1 MKRRFL
7 ALVLAGCLA
16 AVLSTAAWA
25 MSPTGFYLNVELP
38 SGETIALDVESGDS
52 IDNVKEELEMKTKI
66 AAGEQHLYYGGKLL
80 VDGRTLANYNIQKGS
95 TLLLTTKIKG
105 TPAGEKLTEENM
117 SGSTIGAP
125 VTISEKTLN
134 SGTYYLCN
142 NVKLTQAL
150 VIQGDVTL
158 DLNGFVLK
166 ITGSGSV
173 IKIESGTLTLVD
185 SHPAAIHKF
194 VKEATGLWTLNENAG
209 TEIVK
214 GGVITGGIGREHS
227 FSSVYG
233 SISENGGGGVFIN
246 QDASFVMES
255 GNIVGCSAVGEHNTA
270 GGVLVAR
277 SASFVMKAGKIAGCT
292 AARGGGVYVADKN
305 EAKTLG
311 RFTMEGGS
319 IVGCVATDESYSG
332 GGVANHGDFTM
343 TGGTIRSCTATA
355 GHGGGI
361 CSVRQLHISGSAVVT
376 DCKAGG
382 SYASSGAMLISPDST
397 YTAIIA
403 GGTFDGN
410 VVNNKSTTITGG
422 TFSDEVQNSGVI
434 ENGQF
439 NGAVNNYEGTIKGGT
454 FYGSVKNE
462 SDYDDGVLRRAG
474 TISGGTFNGTVTNE
488 AAGRIS
494 GGTYNGSVYGTFY
507 TVAFVSNGGTAVPNQ
522 KYANTP
528 VTAPT
533 VSRAGYT
540 LVGWYTDEACT
551 AAYDFT
557 QPVTDSVTLYAKWE
571 AAPRYYY
578 NSGTTTDTDN
588 ADEDKKGSPKTFDP
602 GAGIY
607 AVSVALSLT
616 GTAWI
621 GRKRH

>member
-25 MSPTGFYLNVELP
+25 TLPTGFYLNVELP
-38 SGETIALDVESGDS
+38 SGETIALDAESGDS
-52 IDNVKEELEMKTKI
+52 IDNIKGKLETKTKI
-66 AAGEQHLYYGGKLL
+66 AAGEQHLYYGGNLL

-158 DLNGFVLK
+158 DLNGFVLQHENRDAND
-166 ITGSGSV
+166 SV

-185 SHPAAIHKF
+185 SNPDAIHKF

-246 QDASFVMES
+246 QDASFVMEG

-292 AARGGGVYVADKN
+292 AARGGGVYVADRDGDY
-305 EAKTLG
+305 ALG
-311 RFTMEGGS
+311 SFTMNGGT
-319 IVGCVATDESYSG
+319 IEWCVAYGSAAYDDG
-332 GGVANHGDFTM
+332 GGVNNLGSFTM
-343 TGGTIRSCTATA
+343 NGGTIRNCTAA
-355 GHGGGI
+355 YGYGGGI
-361 CSVRQLHISGSAVVT
+361 SSLRNITICGDAFVRDCTASQDKSSAMYLNPSNPADRAVIE
-376 DCKAGG
+376 GG
-382 SYASSGAMLISPDST
+382 TFRGNIYASPYCTGMVAVT
-397 YTAIIA
+397 
-403 GGTFDGN
+403 GGTFDPGQPN
-410 VVNNKSTTITGG
+410 GITLH
-422 TFSDEVQNSGVI
+422 TV
-434 ENGQF
+434 
-439 NGAVNNYEGTIKGGT
+439 
-454 FYGSVKNE
+454 
-462 SDYDDGVLRRAG
+462 
-474 TISGGTFNGTVTNE
+474 TFN
-488 AAGRIS
+488 
-494 GGTYNGSVYGTFY
+494 
-507 TVAFVSNGGTAVPNQ
+507 SNGGSDVPEQ
-522 KYANTP
+522 IRANAAATKP
-528 VTAPT
+528 ADPT
-533 VSRAGYT
+533 RSGY
-540 LVGWYTDEACT
+540 VFAGWYTDEACT

-557 QPVTDSVTLYAKWE
+557 QPVMDSVTLYAKWE

-602 GAGIY
+602 GADIY

>member
-38 SGETIALDVESGDS
+38 SGKTIALDVESGDS

-194 VKEATGLWTLNENAG
+194 VKNTDDLWMLDESQGAG
-209 TEIVK
+209 IVR
-214 GGVITGGIGREHS
+214 GGVITGGNAG
-227 FSSVYG
+227 Y
-233 SISENGGGGVFIN
+233 NDGGGVYVCPG
-246 QDASFVMES
+246 AGLVMRGGS
-255 GNIVGCSAVGEHNTA
+255 IVGC
-270 GGVLVAR
+270 
-277 SASFVMKAGKIAGCT
+277 KAQQ
-292 AARGGGVYVADKN
+292 GGGVYVADKN

-361 CSVRQLHISGSAVVT
+361 CSVRQMSISGSAVVT

-382 SYASSGAMLISPDST
+382 SYVSSGAMLISPDST
-397 YTAIIA
+397 YTAVIA

-422 TFSDEVQNSGVI
+422 TFSGEVQNSGVI

-454 FYGSVKNE
+454 FYGSVKNSGE
-462 SDYDDGVLRRAG
+462 CDLGTPFHIG

-557 QPVTDSVTLYAKWE
+557 KPVTDSVTLYAKWE

-578 NSGTTTDTDN
+578 NSATTDTDN

>member
-25 MSPTGFYLNVELP
+25 MCLNVELP

-52 IDNVKEELEMKTKI
+52 IDNVKQKVQN
-66 AAGEQHLYYGGKLL
+66 AAGVSVTEQYLYYGGKFLYN
-80 VDGRTLANYNIQKGS
+80 GRMLADYNIQKES
-95 TLLLTTKIKG
+95 TLLVASEAKG
-105 TPAGEKLTEENM
+105 TPSGTPLTAAEPSKEWVDITEEKVLTE
-117 SGSTIGAP
+117 
-125 VTISEKTLN
+125 
-134 SGTYYLCN
+134 GTYFLCN
-142 NVKLTQAL
+142 NVNLTHPL

-158 DLNGFVLK
+158 DLNGFVLQYEN
-166 ITGSGSV
+166 SGANDSV
-173 IKIESGTLTLVD
+173 IQVDSGTLTLVD

-194 VKEATGLWTLNENAG
+194 VKNTDDLWMLDESQGAG
-209 TEIVK
+209 IVR
-214 GGVITGGIGREHS
+214 GGIITGGNAG
-227 FSSVYG
+227 Y
-233 SISENGGGGVFIN
+233 NDGGGVYVCPG
-246 QDASFVMES
+246 AELVMRGGS
-255 GNIVGCSAVGEHNTA
+255 IVGC
-270 GGVLVAR
+270 
-277 SASFVMKAGKIAGCT
+277 KAKQ
-292 AARGGGVYVADKN
+292 GGGVYVADKN

-311 RFTMEGGS
+311 RFTMKGGS

-343 TGGTIRSCTATA
+343 TGGTIHRCSTTE
-355 GHGGGI
+355 GSGGGI
-361 CSVRQLHISGSAVVT
+361 CSVRQLHISGSAIVT

-382 SYASSGAMLISPDST
+382 SYASSGAMLISPGST
-397 YTAIIA
+397 YTAVIA

-410 VVNNKSTTITGG
+410 VENSKGTITGG
-422 TFSDEVQNSGVI
+422 TFNGQVRNSGVI

-454 FYGSVKNE
+454 F
-462 SDYDDGVLRRAG
+462 
-474 TISGGTFNGTVTNE
+474 NGTVTNE
-488 AAGRIS
+488 GAGRIS

-557 QPVTDSVTLYAKWE
+557 QPVTESVTLYAKWE

>member
-25 MSPTGFYLNVELP
+25 TSPTGFCLNVELP
-38 SGETIALDVESGDS
+38 SGKTIALDVESGDS
-52 IDNVKEELEMKTKI
+52 IDNVKQKVQN
-66 AAGEQHLYYGGKLL
+66 AAGVSATEQYLYYGGKLL
-80 VDGRTLANYNIQKGS
+80 VDDRTLANYNIQKGS

-142 NVKLTQAL
+142 NVNLTHPL

-246 QDASFVMES
+246 QDASFVMEG

-292 AARGGGVYVADKN
+292 AARGGGVYVADRDGDY
-305 EAKTLG
+305 ALG
-311 RFTMEGGS
+311 SFTMNGGT
-319 IVGCVATDESYSG
+319 IEWCVAYGSAAYDDG
-332 GGVANHGDFTM
+332 GGVNNLGSFTM
-343 TGGTIRSCTATA
+343 NGGTIRNCTAA
-355 GHGGGI
+355 YGYGGGI
-361 CSVRQLHISGSAVVT
+361 SSLRNITICGDAFVRDCTASQDKSSAMYLNPSNPADRAVIE
-376 DCKAGG
+376 GG
-382 SYASSGAMLISPDST
+382 TFRGNIYASPYCTGMVAVT
-397 YTAIIA
+397 
-403 GGTFDGN
+403 GGTFDPGQPN
-410 VVNNKSTTITGG
+410 GITLH
-422 TFSDEVQNSGVI
+422 TV
-434 ENGQF
+434 
-439 NGAVNNYEGTIKGGT
+439 
-454 FYGSVKNE
+454 
-462 SDYDDGVLRRAG
+462 
-474 TISGGTFNGTVTNE
+474 TFN
-488 AAGRIS
+488 
-494 GGTYNGSVYGTFY
+494 
-507 TVAFVSNGGTAVPNQ
+507 SNGGSDVPEQ
-522 KYANTP
+522 IRANAAATKP
-528 VTAPT
+528 ADPT
-533 VSRAGYT
+533 RSGY
-540 LVGWYTDEACT
+540 VFAGWYTDEACT

>member
-38 SGETIALDVESGDS
+38 SGKTIALDAESGDS
-52 IDNVKEELEMKTKI
+52 IDNIKGKLETKTKI

-158 DLNGFVLK
+158 DLNGFVLQHENRDAND
-166 ITGSGSV
+166 SV

-185 SHPAAIHKF
+185 SNPDAIHKF

-246 QDASFVMES
+246 QDASFVMEG

-292 AARGGGVYVADKN
+292 AARGGGVYVADRDGDY
-305 EAKTLG
+305 ALG
-311 RFTMEGGS
+311 SFTMNGGT
-319 IVGCVATDESYSG
+319 IEWCVAYGSAAYDDG
-332 GGVANHGDFTM
+332 GGVNNLGSFTM
-343 TGGTIRSCTATA
+343 NGGTIRNCTAA
-355 GHGGGI
+355 YGYGGGI
-361 CSVRQLHISGSAVVT
+361 SSLRNITICGDAFVRDCTASQDKSSAMYLNPSNPADRAVIE
-376 DCKAGG
+376 GG
-382 SYASSGAMLISPDST
+382 TFRGNIYASPYRTGMVAVT
-397 YTAIIA
+397 
-403 GGTFDGN
+403 GGTFDPGQPN
-410 VVNNKSTTITGG
+410 GITLH
-422 TFSDEVQNSGVI
+422 TV
-434 ENGQF
+434 
-439 NGAVNNYEGTIKGGT
+439 
-454 FYGSVKNE
+454 
-462 SDYDDGVLRRAG
+462 
-474 TISGGTFNGTVTNE
+474 TFN
-488 AAGRIS
+488 
-494 GGTYNGSVYGTFY
+494 
-507 TVAFVSNGGTAVPNQ
+507 SNGGSDVPGQ
-522 KYANTP
+522 IRANAAATKP
-528 VTAPT
+528 D
-533 VSRAGYT
+533 SRKAGYT

-551 AAYDFT
+551 VAYDFT

-602 GAGIY
+602 GAGLY

>member
-38 SGETIALDVESGDS
+38 SGKTIALDVESGDS
-52 IDNVKEELEMKTKI
+52 IDNIKQKVQN
-66 AAGEQHLYYGGKLL
+66 AAGVSVTEQYLYYGGKFLNN
-80 VDGRTLANYNIQKGS
+80 GRTLADYNIQKES
-95 TLLLTTKIKG
+95 TLLVASEAKG
-105 TPAGEKLTEENM
+105 TPSGTPLTAAEPSKEWVNITEEKVLTE
-117 SGSTIGAP
+117 
-125 VTISEKTLN
+125 
-134 SGTYYLCN
+134 GTYFLCN
-142 NVKLTQAL
+142 NVNLTHPL

-185 SHPAAIHKF
+185 SHPDAIHKF

-246 QDASFVMES
+246 QDASFVMEG

-292 AARGGGVYVADKN
+292 AARGGGVYVADRDGDY
-305 EAKTLG
+305 ALG
-311 RFTMEGGS
+311 SFTMNGGT
-319 IVGCVATDESYSG
+319 IEWCVAYGSAAYDDG
-332 GGVANHGDFTM
+332 GGVNNLGSFTM
-343 TGGTIRSCTATA
+343 NGGTIRNCTAA
-355 GHGGGI
+355 YGYGGGI
-361 CSVRQLHISGSAVVT
+361 SSLRNITICGDAFVRDCTASQDKSSAMYLNPSNPADRAVIE
-376 DCKAGG
+376 GG
-382 SYASSGAMLISPDST
+382 TFRGNIYASPYCTGMVAVT
-397 YTAIIA
+397 
-403 GGTFDGN
+403 GGTFDPGQPN
-410 VVNNKSTTITGG
+410 GITLH
-422 TFSDEVQNSGVI
+422 TV
-434 ENGQF
+434 
-439 NGAVNNYEGTIKGGT
+439 
-454 FYGSVKNE
+454 
-462 SDYDDGVLRRAG
+462 
-474 TISGGTFNGTVTNE
+474 TFN
-488 AAGRIS
+488 
-494 GGTYNGSVYGTFY
+494 
-507 TVAFVSNGGTAVPNQ
+507 SNGGSDVPEQ
-522 KYANTP
+522 IRANAAATKP
-528 VTAPT
+528 D
-533 VSRAGYT
+533 SRKAGYT

-557 QPVTDSVTLYAKWE
+557 KPVTDNITLYAKWE

-588 ADEDKKGSPKTFDP
+588 GDEDKKGSPKTFDP

>member
-25 MSPTGFYLNVELP
+25 TSPTGFCLNVELP
-38 SGETIALDVESGDS
+38 SGKTIALDMESGDS
-52 IDNVKEELEMKTKI
+52 IDNVKQKVQN
-66 AAGEQHLYYGGKLL
+66 AAGVSVTEQYLYYGGKFLNN
-80 VDGRTLANYNIQKGS
+80 GRTLADYNIQKES
-95 TLLLTTKIKG
+95 TLLVASEAKG
-105 TPAGEKLTEENM
+105 TPSGTPLTAAEPSKEWVNITEEKVLTE
-117 SGSTIGAP
+117 
-125 VTISEKTLN
+125 
-134 SGTYYLCN
+134 GTCFLCN
-142 NVKLTQAL
+142 NVNLTHPL
-150 VIQGDVTL
+150 VIRGNVTL

-194 VKEATGLWTLNENAG
+194 VKNTDDLWMLDESQGAG
-209 TEIVK
+209 IVR

-246 QDASFVMES
+246 QDASFVMEG
-255 GNIVGCSAVGEHNTA
+255 GNIVGC
-270 GGVLVAR
+270 
-277 SASFVMKAGKIAGCT
+277 KAQQ
-292 AARGGGVYVADKN
+292 GGGVYVADKN

-343 TGGTIRSCTATA
+343 TGGTIRSCTAT

-361 CSVRQLHISGSAVVT
+361 CSVRQMSISGSAVVT

-382 SYASSGAMLISPDST
+382 SYVSSGAMLISPDST
-397 YTAIIA
+397 YTAVIA

-422 TFSDEVQNSGVI
+422 TFSGQVRNSGVI

-454 FYGSVKNE
+454 FNGSVKNE

-494 GGTYNGSVYGTFY
+494 GGTFKELKGTFY
-507 TVAFVSNGGTAVPNQ
+507 TVAFESNGGSDVPRQ
-522 KYANTP
+522 IRANAAATKP
-528 VTAPT
+528 ADPT
-533 VSRAGYT
+533 RSGY
-540 LVGWYTDEACT
+540 VFAGWYTDEACT

-557 QPVTDSVTLYAKWE
+557 QPVRDSVTLYAKWE

>member
-25 MSPTGFYLNVELP
+25 TLPTGSYLNVELP
-38 SGETIALDVESGDS
+38 SGETIALDAESGDS
-52 IDNVKEELEMKTKI
+52 IDNIKGKLETKTKI
-66 AAGEQHLYYGGKLL
+66 AAGEQHLYYGGNLL

-142 NVKLTQAL
+142 NVNLTQTL
-150 VIQGDVTL
+150 VIRGNVTL

-173 IKIESGTLTLVD
+173 IQVDSGTLTLVD

-246 QDASFVMES
+246 QDASFVMEG

-292 AARGGGVYVADKN
+292 AARGGGVYVADRDGDY
-305 EAKTLG
+305 ALG
-311 RFTMEGGS
+311 SFTMNGGT
-319 IVGCVATDESYSG
+319 IEWCVAYGSAAYDDG
-332 GGVANHGDFTM
+332 GGVNNLGSFTM
-343 TGGTIRSCTATA
+343 NGGTIRNCTAA
-355 GHGGGI
+355 YGYGGGI
-361 CSVRQLHISGSAVVT
+361 SSLRNITICGDAFVRDCTARQDKSSAMYLNPSNPADRAVIE
-376 DCKAGG
+376 GG
-382 SYASSGAMLISPDST
+382 TFRGNIYASPYCTGMVAVT
-397 YTAIIA
+397 
-403 GGTFDGN
+403 GGTFDPG
-410 VVNNKSTTITGG
+410 
-422 TFSDEVQNSGVI
+422 QP
-434 ENGQF
+434 NGIPLYT
-439 NGAVNNYEGTIKGGT
+439 V
-454 FYGSVKNE
+454 
-462 SDYDDGVLRRAG
+462 
-474 TISGGTFNGTVTNE
+474 TFN
-488 AAGRIS
+488 
-494 GGTYNGSVYGTFY
+494 
-507 TVAFVSNGGTAVPNQ
+507 SNGGSDVPEQ
-522 KYANTP
+522 IRANAAATKP
-528 VTAPT
+528 D
-533 VSRAGYT
+533 SRKAGYT

-557 QPVTDSVTLYAKWE
+557 QPVRDSVTLYAKWE

-588 ADEDKKGSPKTFDP
+588 GDEDKKGSPKTFDP

-607 AVSVALSLT
+607 AVSAALSLT

>member
-25 MSPTGFYLNVELP
+25 TSPTGFCLNVELP

-52 IDNVKEELEMKTKI
+52 IDNVKQKVQN
-66 AAGEQHLYYGGKLL
+66 AAGVSVTEQYLYYGGKFLNN
-80 VDGRTLANYNIQKGS
+80 GRTLADYNIQKES
-95 TLLLTTKIKG
+95 TLLVASEAKG
-105 TPAGEKLTEENM
+105 TPSGTPLTAAEPSKEWVNITEENVL
-117 SGSTIGAP
+117 T
-125 VTISEKTLN
+125 E
-134 SGTYYLCN
+134 GTYFLCN
-142 NVKLTQAL
+142 NVNLTHPL
-150 VIQGDVTL
+150 VIRGNVTL

-194 VKEATGLWTLNENAG
+194 VKNTGDLWMLDESHGAG
-209 TEIVK
+209 IVR
-214 GGVITGGIGREHS
+214 GGIITGGIGREHS

-246 QDASFVMES
+246 QDASFVMEG

-292 AARGGGVYVADKN
+292 AARGGGVYVADRDGDY
-305 EAKTLG
+305 ALG
-311 RFTMEGGS
+311 SFTMNGGT
-319 IVGCVATDESYSG
+319 IEWCVAYGSAAYDDG
-332 GGVANHGDFTM
+332 GGVNNLGSFTM
-343 TGGTIRSCTATA
+343 NGGTIRNCTAA
-355 GHGGGI
+355 YGYGGGI
-361 CSVRQLHISGSAVVT
+361 SSLRNITICGDAYVRDCTASQDKSSAMYLNPSNPADRAVIE
-376 DCKAGG
+376 GG
-382 SYASSGAMLISPDST
+382 TFRGNIYASPYCTGMVAVT
-397 YTAIIA
+397 
-403 GGTFDGN
+403 GGTFDPGQPN
-410 VVNNKSTTITGG
+410 GITLY
-422 TFSDEVQNSGVI
+422 TV
-434 ENGQF
+434 
-439 NGAVNNYEGTIKGGT
+439 
-454 FYGSVKNE
+454 
-462 SDYDDGVLRRAG
+462 
-474 TISGGTFNGTVTNE
+474 TFN
-488 AAGRIS
+488 
-494 GGTYNGSVYGTFY
+494 
-507 TVAFVSNGGTAVPNQ
+507 SNGGSDVPGQ
-522 KYANTP
+522 IRANAAATKP
-528 VTAPT
+528 D
-533 VSRAGYT
+533 SRKAGYT

-607 AVSVALSLT
+607 AVSAALSLT

>member
-25 MSPTGFYLNVELP
+25 TSPTGFYLNVELP
-38 SGETIALDVESGDS
+38 GGETIALDAESGDS
-52 IDNVKEELEMKTKI
+52 IDNIKGKLETKTKI
-66 AAGEQHLYYGGKLL
+66 AAGEQHLYYGGNLL

-158 DLNGFVLK
+158 DLNGFVLQHENRDAND
-166 ITGSGSV
+166 SV
-173 IKIESGTLTLVD
+173 IQMDSGTLTLVD
-185 SHPAAIHKF
+185 SNPDAIHKF

-246 QDASFVMES
+246 QDASFVMEG
-255 GNIVGCSAVGEHNTA
+255 GNIVGCSAVGEHSTA

-292 AARGGGVYVADKN
+292 AARGGGVYVADRDGDY
-305 EAKTLG
+305 ALG
-311 RFTMEGGS
+311 SFTMNGGT
-319 IVGCVATDESYSG
+319 IEWCVAYGSAAYDDG
-332 GGVANHGDFTM
+332 GGVNNLGSFTM
-343 TGGTIRSCTATA
+343 NGGTIRNCTAA
-355 GHGGGI
+355 YGYGGGI
-361 CSVRQLHISGSAVVT
+361 SSLRNITICGDAFVRDCTASQDKSSAMYLNPSNPADRAVIE
-376 DCKAGG
+376 GG
-382 SYASSGAMLISPDST
+382 TFRGNIYASPYCTGMVAVT
-397 YTAIIA
+397 
-403 GGTFDGN
+403 GGTFDPGQPN
-410 VVNNKSTTITGG
+410 GITLH
-422 TFSDEVQNSGVI
+422 TV
-434 ENGQF
+434 
-439 NGAVNNYEGTIKGGT
+439 
-454 FYGSVKNE
+454 
-462 SDYDDGVLRRAG
+462 
-474 TISGGTFNGTVTNE
+474 TFN
-488 AAGRIS
+488 
-494 GGTYNGSVYGTFY
+494 
-507 TVAFVSNGGTAVPNQ
+507 SNGGSDVPEQ
-522 KYANTP
+522 IRANAAATKP
-528 VTAPT
+528 D
-533 VSRAGYT
+533 SRKAGYT

-557 QPVTDSVTLYAKWE
+557 KPVTDSVTLYAKWE

-588 ADEDKKGSPKTFDP
+588 GDEDKKGSPKTFDP

-607 AVSVALSLT
+607 AVMAALSLT
-616 GTAWI
+616 GTAGI

>member
-25 MSPTGFYLNVELP
+25 TSPTGFCLNVELP

-52 IDNVKEELEMKTKI
+52 IDNVKQKVQN
-66 AAGEQHLYYGGKLL
+66 AAGVSVTEQYLYYGGKFLNN
-80 VDGRTLANYNIQKGS
+80 GRTLADYNIQKES
-95 TLLLTTKIKG
+95 TLLVASEAKG
-105 TPAGEKLTEENM
+105 TPSGTPLTAAEPSKEWVNITEENVL
-117 SGSTIGAP
+117 T
-125 VTISEKTLN
+125 E
-134 SGTYYLCN
+134 GTYFLCN
-142 NVKLTQAL
+142 NVNLTHPL
-150 VIQGDVTL
+150 VIRGNVTL

-194 VKEATGLWTLNENAG
+194 VKNTGDLWMLDESQGAG
-209 TEIVK
+209 IVR
-214 GGVITGGIGREHS
+214 GGIITGGIGREHS

-246 QDASFVMES
+246 QDASFVMEG

-292 AARGGGVYVADKN
+292 AARGGGVYVADRDGDY
-305 EAKTLG
+305 ALG
-311 RFTMEGGS
+311 SFTMNGGT
-319 IVGCVATDESYSG
+319 IEWCVAYGSAAYDDG
-332 GGVANHGDFTM
+332 GGVNNLGSFTM
-343 TGGTIRSCTATA
+343 NGGTIRNCTAA
-355 GHGGGI
+355 YGYGGGI
-361 CSVRQLHISGSAVVT
+361 SSLRNITICGDAYVRDCTASQDKSSAMYLNPSNPADRAVIE
-376 DCKAGG
+376 GG
-382 SYASSGAMLISPDST
+382 TFRGNIYASPYCTGMVAVT
-397 YTAIIA
+397 
-403 GGTFDGN
+403 GGTFDPGQPN
-410 VVNNKSTTITGG
+410 GITLY
-422 TFSDEVQNSGVI
+422 TV
-434 ENGQF
+434 
-439 NGAVNNYEGTIKGGT
+439 
-454 FYGSVKNE
+454 
-462 SDYDDGVLRRAG
+462 
-474 TISGGTFNGTVTNE
+474 TFN
-488 AAGRIS
+488 
-494 GGTYNGSVYGTFY
+494 
-507 TVAFVSNGGTAVPNQ
+507 SNGGSDVPGQ
-522 KYANTP
+522 IRANAAATKP
-528 VTAPT
+528 D
-533 VSRAGYT
+533 SRKAGYT

-557 QPVTDSVTLYAKWE
+557 QPVTDNITLYAKWE

-602 GAGIY
+602 GVGIY

>member
-38 SGETIALDVESGDS
+38 SGKTIALDVESGDS
-52 IDNVKEELEMKTKI
+52 IDNVKQKVQN
-66 AAGEQHLYYGGKLL
+66 AAGVSVTEQYLYYGGKFLNN
-80 VDGRTLANYNIQKGS
+80 GRTLADYNIQKES

-142 NVKLTQAL
+142 NVNLTHPL
-150 VIQGDVTL
+150 VIRGNVTL

-173 IKIESGTLTLVD
+173 IKIESGSLTLVD

-246 QDASFVMES
+246 QDASFVMEG

-292 AARGGGVYVADKN
+292 AARGGGVYVADRDGDY
-305 EAKTLG
+305 ALG
-311 RFTMEGGS
+311 SFTMNGGT
-319 IVGCVATDESYSG
+319 IEWCVAYGSAAYDDG
-332 GGVANHGDFTM
+332 GGVNNLGSFTM
-343 TGGTIRSCTATA
+343 NGGTIRNCTAA
-355 GHGGGI
+355 YGYGGGI
-361 CSVRQLHISGSAVVT
+361 SSLRNITICGDAFVRDCTASQDKSSAMYLNPSNPADRAVIE
-376 DCKAGG
+376 GG
-382 SYASSGAMLISPDST
+382 TFRGNIYASPYCTGMVAVT
-397 YTAIIA
+397 
-403 GGTFDGN
+403 GGTFDPGQPN
-410 VVNNKSTTITGG
+410 GITLH
-422 TFSDEVQNSGVI
+422 TV
-434 ENGQF
+434 
-439 NGAVNNYEGTIKGGT
+439 
-454 FYGSVKNE
+454 
-462 SDYDDGVLRRAG
+462 
-474 TISGGTFNGTVTNE
+474 TFN
-488 AAGRIS
+488 
-494 GGTYNGSVYGTFY
+494 
-507 TVAFVSNGGTAVPNQ
+507 SNGGSDVPEQ
-522 KYANTP
+522 IRANAAATKP
-528 VTAPT
+528 ADPT
-533 VSRAGYT
+533 RSGY
-540 LVGWYTDEACT
+540 VFAGWYTDEACT

-557 QPVTDSVTLYAKWE
+557 QPVRDSVTLYAKWE

-588 ADEDKKGSPKTFDP
+588 GDEDKKGSPKTFDP

-607 AVSVALSLT
+607 AVSAALSLT

>member
-25 MSPTGFYLNVELP
+25 TSPTGFYLNVELP

-158 DLNGFVLK
+158 DLNGFVLQHENRDAND
-166 ITGSGSV
+166 SV

-185 SHPAAIHKF
+185 SNPDAIHKF

-246 QDASFVMES
+246 QDASFVMEG
-255 GNIVGCSAVGEHNTA
+255 GNIVGCSAVGEHSTA

-292 AARGGGVYVADKN
+292 AARGGGVYVADRDGDY
-305 EAKTLG
+305 ALG
-311 RFTMEGGS
+311 SFTMNGGT
-319 IVGCVATDESYSG
+319 IEWCVAYGSAAYDDG
-332 GGVANHGDFTM
+332 GGVNNLGSFTM
-343 TGGTIRSCTATA
+343 NGGTIRNCTAA
-355 GHGGGI
+355 YGYGGGI
-361 CSVRQLHISGSAVVT
+361 SSLRNITICGDAFVRDCTASQDKSSAMYLNPSNPADRAVIE
-376 DCKAGG
+376 GG
-382 SYASSGAMLISPDST
+382 TFRGNIYASPYCTGMVAVT
-397 YTAIIA
+397 
-403 GGTFDGN
+403 GGTFDPGQPN
-410 VVNNKSTTITGG
+410 GITLH
-422 TFSDEVQNSGVI
+422 TV
-434 ENGQF
+434 
-439 NGAVNNYEGTIKGGT
+439 
-454 FYGSVKNE
+454 
-462 SDYDDGVLRRAG
+462 
-474 TISGGTFNGTVTNE
+474 TFN
-488 AAGRIS
+488 
-494 GGTYNGSVYGTFY
+494 
-507 TVAFVSNGGTAVPNQ
+507 SNGGSDVPGQ
-522 KYANTP
+522 IRANAAATKP
-528 VTAPT
+528 D
-533 VSRAGYT
+533 SRKAGYT

-557 QPVTDSVTLYAKWE
+557 QPVRDSVTLYAKWE

-588 ADEDKKGSPKTFDP
+588 GDEDKKGSPKTFDP

>member
-38 SGETIALDVESGDS
+38 SGKTIALDVESGDS
-52 IDNVKEELEMKTKI
+52 IDNIKQKVQN
-66 AAGEQHLYYGGKLL
+66 AAGVSVTEQYLYYGGKFLNN
-80 VDGRTLANYNIQKGS
+80 GRTLADYNIQKES
-95 TLLLTTKIKG
+95 TLLVASEAKG
-105 TPAGEKLTEENM
+105 TPSGTPLTAAEPSKEWVNITEEKVLTE
-117 SGSTIGAP
+117 
-125 VTISEKTLN
+125 
-134 SGTYYLCN
+134 GTYFLCN
-142 NVKLTQAL
+142 NVNLTHPL

-246 QDASFVMES
+246 QDASFVMEG
-255 GNIVGCSAVGEHNTA
+255 GNIVGC
-270 GGVLVAR
+270 
-277 SASFVMKAGKIAGCT
+277 KAKQ
-292 AARGGGVYVADKN
+292 GGGVYVADKN

-311 RFTMEGGS
+311 RFTMKGGS

-332 GGVANHGDFTM
+332 GGVSNHGDFTM

-361 CSVRQLHISGSAVVT
+361 CSVRQMSISDSAVIT

-422 TFSDEVQNSGVI
+422 TFSGEVRNSGVI

-454 FYGSVKNE
+454 FNGSVKNE

-474 TISGGTFNGTVTNE
+474 TISGGTFNGKVTNE
-488 AAGRIS
+488 GAGRIS

-557 QPVTDSVTLYAKWE
+557 KPVTDNITLYAKWE

>member
-25 MSPTGFYLNVELP
+25 TSPTGFCLNVELP
-38 SGETIALDVESGDS
+38 SGETLALDVESGDS
-52 IDNVKEELEMKTKI
+52 IDNVKQKVQN
-66 AAGEQHLYYGGKLL
+66 AAGVSVTEQYLYYGGKFLNN
-80 VDGRTLANYNIQKGS
+80 GRTLADYNIQKES
-95 TLLLTTKIKG
+95 TLLVASEAKG
-105 TPAGEKLTEENM
+105 TPSGTPLTAAEPSKEWVNITEEKVLTE
-117 SGSTIGAP
+117 
-125 VTISEKTLN
+125 
-134 SGTYYLCN
+134 GTYFLCN
-142 NVKLTQAL
+142 NVNLTHPL

-158 DLNGFVLK
+158 DLNGFVLQHENRDAND
-166 ITGSGSV
+166 SV

-185 SHPAAIHKF
+185 SNPDAIHKF

-209 TEIVK
+209 TKIVK

-246 QDASFVMES
+246 QDASFVMEG

-292 AARGGGVYVADKN
+292 AARGGGVYVADRDGDY
-305 EAKTLG
+305 ALG
-311 RFTMEGGS
+311 SFTMNGGT
-319 IVGCVATDESYSG
+319 IEWCVAYGSAAYDDG
-332 GGVANHGDFTM
+332 GGVNNLGSFTM
-343 TGGTIRSCTATA
+343 NGGTIRNCTAA
-355 GHGGGI
+355 YGYGGGI
-361 CSVRQLHISGSAVVT
+361 SSLRNITICGDAFVRDCTASQDKSSAMYLNPSNPADRAVIE
-376 DCKAGG
+376 GG
-382 SYASSGAMLISPDST
+382 TFRGNIYASPYCTGMVAVT
-397 YTAIIA
+397 
-403 GGTFDGN
+403 GGTFDPG
-410 VVNNKSTTITGG
+410 
-422 TFSDEVQNSGVI
+422 QP
-434 ENGQF
+434 NGIPLYT
-439 NGAVNNYEGTIKGGT
+439 V
-454 FYGSVKNE
+454 
-462 SDYDDGVLRRAG
+462 
-474 TISGGTFNGTVTNE
+474 TFN
-488 AAGRIS
+488 
-494 GGTYNGSVYGTFY
+494 
-507 TVAFVSNGGTAVPNQ
+507 SNGGSDVPEQ
-522 KYANTP
+522 IRANAAATKP
-528 VTAPT
+528 D
-533 VSRAGYT
+533 SRRAGYT

-557 QPVTDSVTLYAKWE
+557 QPVTESVTLYAKWE

-588 ADEDKKGSPKTFDP
+588 GDEDKKGSPKTFDP
-602 GAGIY
+602 GVGIY

>member
-25 MSPTGFYLNVELP
+25 TLPTGFYLNVELP
-38 SGETIALDVESGDS
+38 SGETIALDAESGDS
-52 IDNVKEELEMKTKI
+52 IDNIKGKLETKTKI
-66 AAGEQHLYYGGKLL
+66 AAGEQHLYYGGNLL

-158 DLNGFVLK
+158 DLNGFVLQHENRDAND
-166 ITGSGSV
+166 SV

-185 SHPAAIHKF
+185 SNPDAIHKF

-246 QDASFVMES
+246 QDASFVMEG

-292 AARGGGVYVADKN
+292 AARGGGVYVADRDGDY
-305 EAKTLG
+305 ALG
-311 RFTMEGGS
+311 SFTMNGGT
-319 IVGCVATDESYSG
+319 IEWCVAYGSAAYDDG
-332 GGVANHGDFTM
+332 GGVNNLGSFTM
-343 TGGTIRSCTATA
+343 NGGTIRNCTAA
-355 GHGGGI
+355 YGYGGGI
-361 CSVRQLHISGSAVVT
+361 SSLRNITICGDAFVRDCTASQDESSAMYLNPSNPADRAVIEGGTFRGNIYASPYCTGMVVVT
-376 DCKAGG
+376 
-382 SYASSGAMLISPDST
+382 
-397 YTAIIA
+397 
-403 GGTFDGN
+403 GGTFDPGQPN
-410 VVNNKSTTITGG
+410 GITLH
-422 TFSDEVQNSGVI
+422 TV
-434 ENGQF
+434 
-439 NGAVNNYEGTIKGGT
+439 
-454 FYGSVKNE
+454 
-462 SDYDDGVLRRAG
+462 
-474 TISGGTFNGTVTNE
+474 TFN
-488 AAGRIS
+488 
-494 GGTYNGSVYGTFY
+494 
-507 TVAFVSNGGTAVPNQ
+507 SNGGSDVPGQ
-522 KYANTP
+522 IRANAAATKP
-528 VTAPT
+528 ADPT
-533 VSRAGYT
+533 RSGY
-540 LVGWYTDEACT
+540 VFAGWYTDEACT

>member
-38 SGETIALDVESGDS
+38 SGKTIALDVESGDS
-52 IDNVKEELEMKTKI
+52 IDNVKQKVQN
-66 AAGEQHLYYGGKLL
+66 AAGVSVTEQYLYYGGKFLNN
-80 VDGRTLANYNIQKGS
+80 GRTLADYNIQKES
-95 TLLLTTKIKG
+95 TLLVASEEKG
-105 TPAGEKLTEENM
+105 VPNGVRLTEE
-117 SGSTIGAP
+117 SATGIAIELT
-125 VTISEKTLN
+125 EKTTLTA
-134 SGTYYLCN
+134 GEYYLCN
-142 NVKLTQAL
+142 NVNLTHPL

-158 DLNGFVLK
+158 DLNGFVLQYEN
-166 ITGSGSV
+166 SGANDSV

-185 SHPAAIHKF
+185 SNPDAIHKF
-194 VKEATGLWTLNENAG
+194 VKNTDDLWMLDESQGAG
-209 TEIVK
+209 IVR
-214 GGVITGGIGREHS
+214 GGIITGGNAG
-227 FSSVYG
+227 Y
-233 SISENGGGGVFIN
+233 NDGGGVYVCPG
-246 QDASFVMES
+246 AGLVMRGGS
-255 GNIVGCSAVGEHNTA
+255 IVGC
-270 GGVLVAR
+270 
-277 SASFVMKAGKIAGCT
+277 KAKQ
-292 AARGGGVYVADKN
+292 GGGVYVADKN

-319 IVGCVATDESYSG
+319 IAGCVATDESYSG

-397 YTAIIA
+397 YTAVIA

-422 TFSDEVQNSGVI
+422 TFSGQVQNSGVI

-454 FYGSVKNE
+454 FYGSVKNSGE
-462 SDYDDGVLRRAG
+462 CDLGTPFHIG

-494 GGTYNGSVYGTFY
+494 GGTFNGSVYGTFY

-607 AVSVALSLT
+607 AVSAALSLT
-616 GTAWI
+616 GTVWI

>member
-25 MSPTGFYLNVELP
+25 TLPTGFYLNVELP

-52 IDNVKEELEMKTKI
+52 IDNVKQKVQN
-66 AAGEQHLYYGGKLL
+66 AAGVSVTEQYLYYGGKFLNN
-80 VDGRTLANYNIQKGS
+80 GRTLADYNIQKES
-95 TLLLTTKIKG
+95 TLLVASEAKG
-105 TPAGEKLTEENM
+105 TPSGTPLTAAEPSKEWVNITEEKVLTE
-117 SGSTIGAP
+117 
-125 VTISEKTLN
+125 
-134 SGTYYLCN
+134 GTYFLCN
-142 NVKLTQAL
+142 NVNLTHPL
-150 VIQGDVTL
+150 VIRGNVTL

-246 QDASFVMES
+246 QDASFVMEG

-292 AARGGGVYVADKN
+292 AARGGGVYVADRDGDY
-305 EAKTLG
+305 ALG
-311 RFTMEGGS
+311 SFTMNGGT
-319 IVGCVATDESYSG
+319 IEWCVAYGSAAYDDG
-332 GGVANHGDFTM
+332 GGVNNLGSFTM
-343 TGGTIRSCTATA
+343 NGGTIRNCTAA
-355 GHGGGI
+355 YGYGGGI
-361 CSVRQLHISGSAVVT
+361 SSLRNITICGDAFVRDCTASQDKSSAMYLNPSNPADRAVIE
-376 DCKAGG
+376 GG
-382 SYASSGAMLISPDST
+382 TFRGNIYASPYCTGMVAVT
-397 YTAIIA
+397 
-403 GGTFDGN
+403 GGTFDPGQPN
-410 VVNNKSTTITGG
+410 GITLH
-422 TFSDEVQNSGVI
+422 TV
-434 ENGQF
+434 
-439 NGAVNNYEGTIKGGT
+439 
-454 FYGSVKNE
+454 
-462 SDYDDGVLRRAG
+462 
-474 TISGGTFNGTVTNE
+474 TFN
-488 AAGRIS
+488 
-494 GGTYNGSVYGTFY
+494 
-507 TVAFVSNGGTAVPNQ
+507 SNGGSDVPEQ
-522 KYANTP
+522 IRANAAATKP
-528 VTAPT
+528 D
-533 VSRAGYT
+533 SRKAGYT

-557 QPVTDSVTLYAKWE
+557 KPVTDSVTLYAKWE

-602 GAGIY
+602 GAVIY

>member
-25 MSPTGFYLNVELP
+25 TLPTGFYLNVELP
-38 SGETIALDVESGDS
+38 SGETIALDAESGDS
-52 IDNVKEELEMKTKI
+52 IDNIKGKLETKTKI
-66 AAGEQHLYYGGKLL
+66 AAGEQHLYYGGNLL

-142 NVKLTQAL
+142 NVNLTHPL
-150 VIQGDVTL
+150 VIRGDVTL

-173 IKIESGTLTLVD
+173 IQVDSGTLTLVD

-246 QDASFVMES
+246 QDASFVMEG

-292 AARGGGVYVADKN
+292 AARGGGVYVADRDGDY
-305 EAKTLG
+305 ALG
-311 RFTMEGGS
+311 SFTMNGGT
-319 IVGCVATDESYSG
+319 IEWCVAYGSAAYDDG
-332 GGVANHGDFTM
+332 GGVNNLGSFTM
-343 TGGTIRSCTATA
+343 NGGTIRNCTAA
-355 GHGGGI
+355 YGYGGGI
-361 CSVRQLHISGSAVVT
+361 SSLRNITICGDAYVRDCTASQDKSSAMYLNPSNPADRAVIE
-376 DCKAGG
+376 GG
-382 SYASSGAMLISPDST
+382 TFRGNIYASPYCTGMVAVT
-397 YTAIIA
+397 
-403 GGTFDGN
+403 GGTFDPGQPN
-410 VVNNKSTTITGG
+410 GITLY
-422 TFSDEVQNSGVI
+422 TV
-434 ENGQF
+434 
-439 NGAVNNYEGTIKGGT
+439 
-454 FYGSVKNE
+454 
-462 SDYDDGVLRRAG
+462 
-474 TISGGTFNGTVTNE
+474 TFN
-488 AAGRIS
+488 
-494 GGTYNGSVYGTFY
+494 
-507 TVAFVSNGGTAVPNQ
+507 SNGGSDVPGQ
-522 KYANTP
+522 IRANAAATKP
-528 VTAPT
+528 D
-533 VSRAGYT
+533 SRKAGYT

-578 NSGTTTDTDN
+578 NSGTTDTDN
-588 ADEDKKGSPKTFDP
+588 GDEDKKGSPKTFDP

>member
-52 IDNVKEELEMKTKI
+52 IDNIKQKVQN
-66 AAGEQHLYYGGKLL
+66 AAGVSVTEQYLYYGGKLL

-185 SHPAAIHKF
+185 SNPDAIHKF

-246 QDASFVMES
+246 QDASFVMEG

-292 AARGGGVYVADKN
+292 AARGGGVYVADRDGDY
-305 EAKTLG
+305 ALG
-311 RFTMEGGS
+311 SFTMNGGT
-319 IVGCVATDESYSG
+319 IEWCVAYGSAAYDDG
-332 GGVANHGDFTM
+332 GGVNNLGSFTM
-343 TGGTIRSCTATA
+343 NGGTIRNCTAA
-355 GHGGGI
+355 YGYGGGI
-361 CSVRQLHISGSAVVT
+361 SSLRNITICGDAFVRDCTASQDKSSAMYLNPSNPADRAVIE
-376 DCKAGG
+376 GG
-382 SYASSGAMLISPDST
+382 TFRGNIYASPYCTGMVAVT
-397 YTAIIA
+397 
-403 GGTFDGN
+403 GGTFDPGQPN
-410 VVNNKSTTITGG
+410 GITLH
-422 TFSDEVQNSGVI
+422 TV
-434 ENGQF
+434 
-439 NGAVNNYEGTIKGGT
+439 
-454 FYGSVKNE
+454 
-462 SDYDDGVLRRAG
+462 
-474 TISGGTFNGTVTNE
+474 TFN
-488 AAGRIS
+488 
-494 GGTYNGSVYGTFY
+494 
-507 TVAFVSNGGTAVPNQ
+507 SNGGSDVPEQ
-522 KYANTP
+522 IRANAAATKP
-528 VTAPT
+528 D
-533 VSRAGYT
+533 SRKAGYT

-557 QPVTDSVTLYAKWE
+557 KPVTDSVTLYAKWE

-588 ADEDKKGSPKTFDP
+588 ADKDKKGSPKTFDP

-607 AVSVALSLT
+607 AVSVALSLA
-616 GTAWI
+616 GMAYVS
-621 GRKRH
+621 RKKQ

>member
-25 MSPTGFYLNVELP
+25 TSPTGFYLNVELP
-38 SGETIALDVESGDS
+38 SGKTIALDVESGDS
-52 IDNVKEELEMKTKI
+52 IDNVKQKVQN
-66 AAGEQHLYYGGKLL
+66 AAGVSVTEQYLYYGGKFLNN
-80 VDGRTLANYNIQKGS
+80 GRTLADYNIQKES
-95 TLLLTTKIKG
+95 TLLVASEAKG
-105 TPAGEKLTEENM
+105 TPSGTPLTAAEPSKEWVNITEEKVLTE
-117 SGSTIGAP
+117 
-125 VTISEKTLN
+125 
-134 SGTYYLCN
+134 GTYFLCN
-142 NVKLTQAL
+142 NVNLTHPL
-150 VIQGDVTL
+150 VIRGNVTL

-173 IKIESGTLTLVD
+173 IKIENGTLTLVD

-246 QDASFVMES
+246 QDASFVMEG
-255 GNIVGCSAVGEHNTA
+255 GNIVGCSAFGEHNTA

-292 AARGGGVYVADKN
+292 AARGGGVYVADRDGDY
-305 EAKTLG
+305 ALG
-311 RFTMEGGS
+311 SFTMNGGT
-319 IVGCVATDESYSG
+319 IEWCVAYGSAAYDDG
-332 GGVANHGDFTM
+332 GGVNNLGSFTM
-343 TGGTIRSCTATA
+343 NGGTIRNCTAA
-355 GHGGGI
+355 YGYGGGI
-361 CSVRQLHISGSAVVT
+361 SSLRNITICGDAFVRDCTASQDESSAMYLNPSNPADRAVIE
-376 DCKAGG
+376 GG
-382 SYASSGAMLISPDST
+382 TFRGNIYASPYCTGMVAVT
-397 YTAIIA
+397 
-403 GGTFDGN
+403 GGTFDPGQPN
-410 VVNNKSTTITGG
+410 GITLY
-422 TFSDEVQNSGVI
+422 TV
-434 ENGQF
+434 
-439 NGAVNNYEGTIKGGT
+439 
-454 FYGSVKNE
+454 
-462 SDYDDGVLRRAG
+462 
-474 TISGGTFNGTVTNE
+474 TFN
-488 AAGRIS
+488 
-494 GGTYNGSVYGTFY
+494 
-507 TVAFVSNGGTAVPNQ
+507 SNGGSDVPGQ
-522 KYANTP
+522 IRANAAA
-528 VTAPT
+528 TAPT

-557 QPVTDSVTLYAKWE
+557 QPVRDSVTLYAKWE

-588 ADEDKKGSPKTFDP
+588 ADKDKKGSPKTFDP

>member
-25 MSPTGFYLNVELP
+25 TLPTGFYLNVELP
-38 SGETIALDVESGDS
+38 SGETIALDAESGDS
-52 IDNVKEELEMKTKI
+52 IDNIKGKLETKTKI
-66 AAGEQHLYYGGKLL
+66 AAGEQHLYYGGNLL

-142 NVKLTQAL
+142 NVNLTQAL

-158 DLNGFVLK
+158 DLNGFVLQYK
-166 ITGSGSV
+166 NSGANNSV
-173 IKIESGTLTLVD
+173 IQVDSGTLTLVD

-246 QDASFVMES
+246 QDASFVMEG

-292 AARGGGVYVADKN
+292 AARGGGVYVADRDGDY
-305 EAKTLG
+305 ALG
-311 RFTMEGGS
+311 SFTMNGGT
-319 IVGCVATDESYSG
+319 IEWCVAYGSAAYDDG
-332 GGVANHGDFTM
+332 GGVNNLGSFTM
-343 TGGTIRSCTATA
+343 NGGTIRNCTAA
-355 GHGGGI
+355 YGYGGGI
-361 CSVRQLHISGSAVVT
+361 SSLRNITICGDAFVRDCTASQDKSSAMYLNPSNPADRAVIE
-376 DCKAGG
+376 GG
-382 SYASSGAMLISPDST
+382 TFRGNIYASPYCTGMVAVT
-397 YTAIIA
+397 
-403 GGTFDGN
+403 GGTFDPGQPN
-410 VVNNKSTTITGG
+410 GITLH
-422 TFSDEVQNSGVI
+422 TV
-434 ENGQF
+434 
-439 NGAVNNYEGTIKGGT
+439 
-454 FYGSVKNE
+454 
-462 SDYDDGVLRRAG
+462 
-474 TISGGTFNGTVTNE
+474 TFN
-488 AAGRIS
+488 
-494 GGTYNGSVYGTFY
+494 
-507 TVAFVSNGGTAVPNQ
+507 SNGGSDVPEQ
-522 KYANTP
+522 IRANAAATKP
-528 VTAPT
+528 D
-533 VSRAGYT
+533 SRKAGYT
-540 LVGWYTDEACT
+540 LVGWYTNEACT

-557 QPVTDSVTLYAKWE
+557 KPVTDSVTLYAKWE

>member
-38 SGETIALDVESGDS
+38 SGKTIALDVESGDS

-158 DLNGFVLK
+158 DLNGFVLQHENRDAND
-166 ITGSGSV
+166 SV

-185 SHPAAIHKF
+185 SNPDAIHKF
-194 VKEATGLWTLNENAG
+194 VKNTDDLWMLDESQGAG
-209 TEIVK
+209 IVR
-214 GGVITGGIGREHS
+214 GGIITGGIGREHS

-246 QDASFVMES
+246 QDASFVMEG

-292 AARGGGVYVADKN
+292 AARGGGVYVADRDGDY
-305 EAKTLG
+305 ALG
-311 RFTMEGGS
+311 SFTMNGGT
-319 IVGCVATDESYSG
+319 IEWCVAYGSAAYDDG
-332 GGVANHGDFTM
+332 GGVNNLGSFTM
-343 TGGTIRSCTATA
+343 NGGTIRNCTAA
-355 GHGGGI
+355 YGYGGGI
-361 CSVRQLHISGSAVVT
+361 SSLRNITICGDAFVRDCTASQDESSAMYLNPSNPADRAVIE
-376 DCKAGG
+376 GG
-382 SYASSGAMLISPDST
+382 TFRGNIYASPYCTGMVAVT
-397 YTAIIA
+397 
-403 GGTFDGN
+403 GGTFDPGQPN
-410 VVNNKSTTITGG
+410 GITLH
-422 TFSDEVQNSGVI
+422 TV
-434 ENGQF
+434 
-439 NGAVNNYEGTIKGGT
+439 
-454 FYGSVKNE
+454 
-462 SDYDDGVLRRAG
+462 
-474 TISGGTFNGTVTNE
+474 TFN
-488 AAGRIS
+488 
-494 GGTYNGSVYGTFY
+494 
-507 TVAFVSNGGTAVPNQ
+507 SNGGSDVPEQ
-522 KYANTP
+522 IRANAAATKP
-528 VTAPT
+528 D
-533 VSRAGYT
+533 SRKAGYS

-557 QPVTDSVTLYAKWE
+557 KPVTGSVTLYAKWE

-588 ADEDKKGSPKTFDP
+588 ADENKKGSPKTFDP

-616 GTAWI
+616 GTVWI

>member
-25 MSPTGFYLNVELP
+25 TSPTGFYLNVELP

-194 VKEATGLWTLNENAG
+194 NATNDLWSLQESGGKET
-209 TEIVK
+209 VR
-214 GGVITGGIGREHS
+214 GGIITGGNAG
-227 FSSVYG
+227 Y
-233 SISENGGGGVFIN
+233 NDGGGVYVCPG
-246 QDASFVMES
+246 AGLVMRGGS
-255 GNIVGCSAVGEHNTA
+255 IVGCSAVGEHNTA

-292 AARGGGVYVADKN
+292 AARGGGVYVADRDGDY
-305 EAKTLG
+305 ALG
-311 RFTMEGGS
+311 SFTMNGGT
-319 IVGCVATDESYSG
+319 IEWCVAYGSAAYDDG
-332 GGVANHGDFTM
+332 GGVNNLGSFTM
-343 TGGTIRSCTATA
+343 NGGTIRNCTAA
-355 GHGGGI
+355 YGYGGGI
-361 CSVRQLHISGSAVVT
+361 SSLRNITICGDAFVRDCTASQDKSSAMYLNPSNPADRAVIE
-376 DCKAGG
+376 GG
-382 SYASSGAMLISPDST
+382 TFRGNIYASPYCTGMVAVT
-397 YTAIIA
+397 
-403 GGTFDGN
+403 GGTFDPGQPN
-410 VVNNKSTTITGG
+410 GITLH
-422 TFSDEVQNSGVI
+422 TV
-434 ENGQF
+434 
-439 NGAVNNYEGTIKGGT
+439 
-454 FYGSVKNE
+454 
-462 SDYDDGVLRRAG
+462 
-474 TISGGTFNGTVTNE
+474 TFN
-488 AAGRIS
+488 
-494 GGTYNGSVYGTFY
+494 
-507 TVAFVSNGGTAVPNQ
+507 SNGGSDVPEQ
-522 KYANTP
+522 IRANAAATKP
-528 VTAPT
+528 D
-533 VSRAGYT
+533 SRKAGYT

-557 QPVTDSVTLYAKWE
+557 KPVTDNITLYAKWE

-602 GAGIY
+602 GVGIY

>member
-25 MSPTGFYLNVELP
+25 TSPTGFYLNVELP
-38 SGETIALDVESGDS
+38 SGETIALDAASGDS
-52 IDNVKEELEMKTKI
+52 IDNIIGKLETKTKI

-150 VIQGDVTL
+150 VIQEDVTL
-158 DLNGFVLK
+158 DLNGFVLQHENRDAND
-166 ITGSGSV
+166 SV

-185 SHPAAIHKF
+185 SNPDAIHKF

-246 QDASFVMES
+246 QDASFVMEG

-292 AARGGGVYVADKN
+292 AARGGGVYVADRDGDY
-305 EAKTLG
+305 ALG
-311 RFTMEGGS
+311 SFTMNGGT
-319 IVGCVATDESYSG
+319 IEWCVAYGSAAYDDG
-332 GGVANHGDFTM
+332 GGVNNLGSFTM
-343 TGGTIRSCTATA
+343 NGGTIRNCTAA
-355 GHGGGI
+355 YGYGGGI
-361 CSVRQLHISGSAVVT
+361 SSLRNITICGDAFVRDCTASQDKSSAMYLNPSNPADRAVIE
-376 DCKAGG
+376 GG
-382 SYASSGAMLISPDST
+382 TFRGNIYASPYRTGMVAVT
-397 YTAIIA
+397 
-403 GGTFDGN
+403 GGTFDPGQPN
-410 VVNNKSTTITGG
+410 GITLH
-422 TFSDEVQNSGVI
+422 TV
-434 ENGQF
+434 
-439 NGAVNNYEGTIKGGT
+439 
-454 FYGSVKNE
+454 
-462 SDYDDGVLRRAG
+462 
-474 TISGGTFNGTVTNE
+474 TFN
-488 AAGRIS
+488 
-494 GGTYNGSVYGTFY
+494 
-507 TVAFVSNGGTAVPNQ
+507 SNGGSDVPEQ
-522 KYANTP
+522 IRANAAATKP
-528 VTAPT
+528 D
-533 VSRAGYT
+533 SRKAGYT

-557 QPVTDSVTLYAKWE
+557 KPVTDNITLYAKWE

-578 NSGTTTDTDN
+578 NSGTTETGKTDEN
-588 ADEDKKGSPKTFDP
+588 KKGSPKTFDP

-607 AVSVALSLT
+607 AVSAALSLT
-616 GTAWI
+616 GTARI

>member
-25 MSPTGFYLNVELP
+25 TLPTGFYLNVELP
-38 SGETIALDVESGDS
+38 SGETIALDAESGDS

-125 VTISEKTLN
+125 VTINEKTLN

-185 SHPAAIHKF
+185 SNPDAIHKF

-246 QDASFVMES
+246 QDASFVMEG

-292 AARGGGVYVADKN
+292 AARGGGVYVADRDGDY
-305 EAKTLG
+305 ALG
-311 RFTMEGGS
+311 SFTMNGGT
-319 IVGCVATDESYSG
+319 IEWCVAYGSAAYDDG
-332 GGVANHGDFTM
+332 GGVNNLGSFTM
-343 TGGTIRSCTATA
+343 NGGTIRNCTAA
-355 GHGGGI
+355 YGYGGGI
-361 CSVRQLHISGSAVVT
+361 SSLRNITICGDAFVRDCTASQDKSSAMYLNPSNPADRAVIE
-376 DCKAGG
+376 GG
-382 SYASSGAMLISPDST
+382 TFRGNIYASPYCTGMVAVT
-397 YTAIIA
+397 
-403 GGTFDGN
+403 GGTFDPG
-410 VVNNKSTTITGG
+410 
-422 TFSDEVQNSGVI
+422 QP
-434 ENGQF
+434 NGIPLYT
-439 NGAVNNYEGTIKGGT
+439 V
-454 FYGSVKNE
+454 
-462 SDYDDGVLRRAG
+462 
-474 TISGGTFNGTVTNE
+474 TFN
-488 AAGRIS
+488 
-494 GGTYNGSVYGTFY
+494 
-507 TVAFVSNGGTAVPNQ
+507 SNGGSDVPGQ
-522 KYANTP
+522 IRANAAATKP
-528 VTAPT
+528 D
-533 VSRAGYT
+533 SRKAGYT

-607 AVSVALSLT
+607 AVSAALSLT
-616 GTAWI
+616 GTVWI

>member
-25 MSPTGFYLNVELP
+25 TSPTGFCLNVELP
-38 SGETIALDVESGDS
+38 SGKTIALDVESGDS
-52 IDNVKEELEMKTKI
+52 IDNVKQKVQN
-66 AAGEQHLYYGGKLL
+66 AAGVSVTEQYLYYGGKFLYN
-80 VDGRTLANYNIQKGS
+80 GRTLADYNIQKES
-95 TLLLTTKIKG
+95 TLLVASEEKG
-105 TPAGEKLTEENM
+105 VPNGVRLTEE
-117 SGSTIGAP
+117 SATGIAIELT
-125 VTISEKTLN
+125 EKTTLTA
-134 SGTYYLCN
+134 GEYYLCN
-142 NVKLTQAL
+142 NVNLTHPL
-150 VIQGDVTL
+150 VIRGDVTL

-173 IKIESGTLTLVD
+173 IQVDSGTLTLVD

-246 QDASFVMES
+246 QDASFVMEG

-292 AARGGGVYVADKN
+292 AARGGGVYVADRDGDY
-305 EAKTLG
+305 ALG
-311 RFTMEGGS
+311 SFTMNGGT
-319 IVGCVATDESYSG
+319 IEWCVAYGSAAYDDG
-332 GGVANHGDFTM
+332 GGVNNLGSFTM
-343 TGGTIRSCTATA
+343 NGGTIRNCTAA
-355 GHGGGI
+355 YGYGGGI
-361 CSVRQLHISGSAVVT
+361 SSLRNITICGDAFVRDCTASQDKSSAMYLNPSNPADRAVIE
-376 DCKAGG
+376 GG
-382 SYASSGAMLISPDST
+382 TFRGNIYASPYCTGMVAVT
-397 YTAIIA
+397 
-403 GGTFDGN
+403 GGTFDPGQPN
-410 VVNNKSTTITGG
+410 GITLHI
-422 TFSDEVQNSGVI
+422 V
-434 ENGQF
+434 
-439 NGAVNNYEGTIKGGT
+439 
-454 FYGSVKNE
+454 
-462 SDYDDGVLRRAG
+462 
-474 TISGGTFNGTVTNE
+474 TFN
-488 AAGRIS
+488 
-494 GGTYNGSVYGTFY
+494 
-507 TVAFVSNGGTAVPNQ
+507 SNGGSDVPEQ
-522 KYANTP
+522 IRANAAA
-528 VTAPT
+528 TAPT

-557 QPVTDSVTLYAKWE
+557 QPVRDSVTLYAKWE

-578 NSGTTTDTDN
+578 NSGTTETGKTDEN
-588 ADEDKKGSPKTFDP
+588 KKGSPKTFDP

-607 AVSVALSLT
+607 AVSAALSLT

>member
-25 MSPTGFYLNVELP
+25 TSPTGFCLNVELP
-38 SGETIALDVESGDS
+38 SGKTIALDVESGDS

-158 DLNGFVLK
+158 DLNGFVLQHENRDAND
-166 ITGSGSV
+166 SV
-173 IKIESGTLTLVD
+173 IQMDSGTLTLVD
-185 SHPAAIHKF
+185 SNPDAIHKF

-246 QDASFVMES
+246 QDASFVMEG

-292 AARGGGVYVADKN
+292 AARGGGVYVADRDGDY
-305 EAKTLG
+305 ALG
-311 RFTMEGGS
+311 SFTMNGGT
-319 IVGCVATDESYSG
+319 IEWCVAYGSAAYDDG
-332 GGVANHGDFTM
+332 GGVNNLGSFTIN
-343 TGGTIRSCTATA
+343 GGTIRNCTAA
-355 GHGGGI
+355 YGYGGGI
-361 CSVRQLHISGSAVVT
+361 SSLRNITICGDAFVRDCTASQDKSSAMYLNPSNPADRAVIE
-376 DCKAGG
+376 GG
-382 SYASSGAMLISPDST
+382 TFRGNIYASPYCTGMVAVT
-397 YTAIIA
+397 
-403 GGTFDGN
+403 GGTFDPGQPN
-410 VVNNKSTTITGG
+410 GITLH
-422 TFSDEVQNSGVI
+422 TV
-434 ENGQF
+434 
-439 NGAVNNYEGTIKGGT
+439 
-454 FYGSVKNE
+454 
-462 SDYDDGVLRRAG
+462 
-474 TISGGTFNGTVTNE
+474 TFN
-488 AAGRIS
+488 
-494 GGTYNGSVYGTFY
+494 
-507 TVAFVSNGGTAVPNQ
+507 SNGGSDVPGQ
-522 KYANTP
+522 IRANAAATKP
-528 VTAPT
+528 ADPT
-533 VSRAGYT
+533 RSGYDFG
-540 LVGWYTDEACT
+540 GWYTDEA
-551 AAYDFT
+551 FT
-557 QPVTDSVTLYAKWE
+557 TEYTFTESEKVTQALTLYAKWTKE
-571 AAPRYYY
+571 AAKYYY
-578 NSGTTTDTDN
+578 YSP
-588 ADEDKKGSPKTFDP
+588 ADGSADAAKGSPKTFD
-602 GAGIY
+602 AGVGVY
-607 AVSVALSLT
+607 VGMAVLSLS
-616 GTAWI
+616 GSAVVL
-621 GRKRH
+621 GKKRK

>member
-38 SGETIALDVESGDS
+38 SGKTIALDVESGDS
-52 IDNVKEELEMKTKI
+52 IDNIKGKLETKTKI
-66 AAGEQHLYYGGKLL
+66 AAGEQHLYYGGNLL

-142 NVKLTQAL
+142 NVNLTHPL
-150 VIQGDVTL
+150 VIRGNVTL

-173 IKIESGTLTLVD
+173 IKIESGSLTLVD

-194 VKEATGLWTLNENAG
+194 VKNTDDLWMLDESQGAG
-209 TEIVK
+209 IVR
-214 GGVITGGIGREHS
+214 GGIITGGNAGD
-227 FSSVYG
+227 
-233 SISENGGGGVFIN
+233 NDGGGVYVCPG
-246 QDASFVMES
+246 AGLVMRGGS
-255 GNIVGCSAVGEHNTA
+255 IVGC
-270 GGVLVAR
+270 
-277 SASFVMKAGKIAGCT
+277 KAKQ
-292 AARGGGVYVADKN
+292 GGGVYVADKN

-311 RFTMEGGS
+311 RFTMKGGS

-361 CSVRQLHISGSAVVT
+361 CSVRQMSISGSAVVT

-382 SYASSGAMLISPDST
+382 SYVSSGAMLISPDST
-397 YTAIIA
+397 YTAVIA

-422 TFSDEVQNSGVI
+422 TFSGEVQNSGVI

-454 FYGSVKNE
+454 FYGSVKNSGE
-462 SDYDDGVLRRAG
+462 CDLGTPFHIG
-474 TISGGTFNGTVTNE
+474 TISGGTFNGNVTNE
-488 AAGRIS
+488 EAGRIS
-494 GGTYNGSVYGTFY
+494 GGTFNGSVYGTFY

-528 VTAPT
+528 VTAPA

-557 QPVTDSVTLYAKWE
+557 KPVTDSVTLYAKWE

-588 ADEDKKGSPKTFDP
+588 ADKDKKGSPKTFDP
-602 GAGIY
+602 GAGLY
-607 AVSVALSLT
+607 AVSVALSLA
-616 GTAWI
+616 GMAYVS
-621 GRKRH
+621 RKKQ